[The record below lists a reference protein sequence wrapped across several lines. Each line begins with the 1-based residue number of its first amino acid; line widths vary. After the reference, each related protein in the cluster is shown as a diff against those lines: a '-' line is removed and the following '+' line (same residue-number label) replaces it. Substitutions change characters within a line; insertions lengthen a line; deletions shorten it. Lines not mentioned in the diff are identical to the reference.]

1 MAGWVG
7 GKSGELDGQQ
17 HRGKS
22 FMYLY
27 IFKTERKLNTVY
39 KRGIAGHRSS
49 LADTRALRRVWGPR
63 SGLYLYAGH

>member
-22 FMYLY
+22 FMYLN
-27 IFKTERKLNTVY
+27 IFKTVNFEY
-39 KRGIAGHRSS
+39 
-49 LADTRALRRVWGPR
+49 LRT
-63 SGLYLYAGH
+63 